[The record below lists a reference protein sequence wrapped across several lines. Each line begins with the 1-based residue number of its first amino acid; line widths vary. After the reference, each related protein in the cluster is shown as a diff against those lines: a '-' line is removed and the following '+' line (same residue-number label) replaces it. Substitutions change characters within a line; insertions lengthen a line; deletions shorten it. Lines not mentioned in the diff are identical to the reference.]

1 MLYSEILSGLWI
13 SDIDMIYNKK
23 FLQDN
28 NITIVINCTINYQFS
43 DLSNIQNIRLPL
55 SDNLWNNIDTLREN
69 KEKILSFIDTSLE
82 NNNIVIACY
91 DGKSLSPFIISLYLI
106 EYGNITKDEI
116 KKIIQSKNTQIS
128 MDYELSLLDL

>member
-1 MLYSEILSGLWI
+1 MLYAEILSGLWI
-13 SDIDMIYNKK
+13 GDIDMIYNKK

-28 NITIVINCTINYQFS
+28 NITVVINCTINYQFN
-43 DLSNIQNIRLPL
+43 DLPDIKNIRLPL
-55 SDNLWNNIDTLREN
+55 SDNLWNNINSLRQN
-69 KEKILSFIDTSLE
+69 KDKILSFIDESLE

-91 DGKSLSPFIISLYLI
+91 DGKTLSPFIISLYLI
-106 EYGNITKDEI
+106 HYGDINKDEI